1 MLIIEANYQHHA
13 SYAYVDLCY
22 AYAYALVKTSLYAS
36 LSNQDGDTED
46 YME

>member
-1 MLIIEANYQHHA
+1 MLVIGANYQHLTA
-13 SYAYVDLCY
+13 YAYVDLCY
-22 AYAYALVKTSLYAS
+22 AYALVKTSLNVS